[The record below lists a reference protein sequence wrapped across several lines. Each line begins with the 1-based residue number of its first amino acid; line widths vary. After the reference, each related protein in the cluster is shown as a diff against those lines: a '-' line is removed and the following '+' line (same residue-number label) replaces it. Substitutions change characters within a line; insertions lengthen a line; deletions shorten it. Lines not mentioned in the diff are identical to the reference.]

1 MKSAAQFYRAAF
13 YRLTYVTLCRKIK
26 FLLRQGYDRGDLWR
40 LALPTKEEV
49 IFMNIEY
56 ILLLLRF
63 IEQGKVSSITVTK
76 SFVTIR
82 IKK

>member
-1 MKSAAQFYRAAF
+1 
-13 YRLTYVTLCRKIK
+13 
-26 FLLRQGYDRGDLWR
+26 
-40 LALPTKEEV
+40 
-49 IFMNIEY
+49 MNIEY

-76 SFVTIR
+76 SLVTIR